1 MPYYFS
7 AQESGR
13 DKFTD
18 ALVFAGM
25 AVLPAA
31 FWGARNWY
39 LGGRLKRLMPAAEEL
54 ERTLGLH
61 VLAREND
68 GVIYQVR

>member
-1 MPYYFS
+1 
-7 AQESGR
+7 
-13 DKFTD
+13 
-18 ALVFAGM
+18 M

-31 FWGARNWY
+31 FWGARNWH
-39 LGGRLKRLMPAAEEL
+39 LGGRLTRLMPAAEEL